1 MIIIQIRFP
10 KKEIQLPPEGH
21 LIPHPKAIAMQLMS
35 CLDPSYERHNQLLR
49 FLEGSVPFFSIPS
62 HQTTEGRT
70 TLDSTTLYIKYTTTI
85 PKQDWEHIRDRV
97 SRISKF
103 LGNTAAW
110 TVVDKKSDEVP
121 CNCFT
126 YKDGGIERE
135 GFGKTFHYY
144 LNEDLPRSPVSF
156 SAPQRITLSVDA
168 DLDAN
173 LGLKTT
179 NSFHKYLVKSLPHN
193 YQASGGYMNSRT
205 PDEQSLY
212 YDWIETDG
220 KITGLTIS
228 CSTGIN
234 DELIEF
240 LHQDHQCH
248 FFQEQ
253 LPVSIKFV
261 SNQYYIEE
269 AHNKFK
275 SIKPVF
281 APGLVKSGITT
292 NPFKSPQGAILNSIR
307 YTLDPT
313 NKTPLYVDNYDY
325 NSIEAVLPVL
335 GRVKVTAVPEE
346 TDINGVRG
354 GRVNYNAN
362 NAYSVVVETE
372 NAAVLKAAGQHR
384 KWGVGKLVPI
394 D

>member
-1 MIIIQIRFP
+1 MKIFQGLLFLF
-10 KKEIQLPPEGH
+10 Q
-21 LIPHPKAIAMQLMS
+21 HPNGS
-35 CLDPSYERHNQLLR
+35 HYLL
-49 FLEGSVPFFSIPS
+49 
-62 HQTTEGRT
+62 
-70 TLDSTTLYIKYTTTI
+70 
-85 PKQDWEHIRDRV
+85 
-97 SRISKF
+97 
-103 LGNTAAW
+103 
-110 TVVDKKSDEVP
+110 
-121 CNCFT
+121 
-126 YKDGGIERE
+126 
-135 GFGKTFHYY
+135 
-144 LNEDLPRSPVSF
+144 
-156 SAPQRITLSVDA
+156 DA

-205 PDEQSLY
+205 PDEESLY

-228 CSTGIN
+228 CSTGIT
-234 DELIEF
+234 DELIQF
-240 LHQDHQCH
+240 LQLEHQCR

-253 LPVSIKFV
+253 IPVVINWVGSE
-261 SNQYYIEE
+261 YYIEE
-269 AHNKFK
+269 EHKKFK

-313 NKTPLYVDNYDY
+313 NKKPLYADKYDST
-325 NSIEAVLPVL
+325 SIEAVLPVL

-346 TDINGVRG
+346 TDINGIRG

-372 NAAVLKAAGQHR
+372 NAAVLKAATLSVVPSAQE
-384 KWGVGKLVPI
+384 VGRRQTSA